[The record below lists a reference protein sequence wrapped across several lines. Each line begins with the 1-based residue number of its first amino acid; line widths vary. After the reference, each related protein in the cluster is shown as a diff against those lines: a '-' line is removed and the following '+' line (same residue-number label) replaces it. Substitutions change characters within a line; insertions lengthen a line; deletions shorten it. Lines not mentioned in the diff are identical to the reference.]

1 MVGHIRLLCQRTAY
15 NDAHESRKTRT
26 GSVGYAARKPSSSQG
41 TFRPNTSHVRPDD
54 RERGCRIPARVGLGD
69 LRKFSAFLRD
79 EKELHPRTCW
89 NKFSNVMSFLK
100 AQGVRGLVGKN
111 DWPRYVE
118 EEPEVYEREDLD
130 KLFAVCDPQEKL
142 CFEFF
147 LMIGME
153 NRK

>member
-26 GSVGYAARKPSSSQG
+26 GSVGYPPRKPSSSQG

-100 AQGVRGLVGKN
+100 AQGVRGLGGKN
-111 DWPRYVE
+111 DGRATWKRSRRCTSGRTWTSSSRSVTHK
-118 EEPEVYEREDLD
+118 RSCALSSS
-130 KLFAVCDPQEKL
+130 
-142 CFEFF
+142 
-147 LMIGME
+147 
-153 NRK
+153 

>member
-1 MVGHIRLLCQRTAY
+1 
-15 NDAHESRKTRT
+15 
-26 GSVGYAARKPSSSQG
+26 
-41 TFRPNTSHVRPDD
+41 
-54 RERGCRIPARVGLGD
+54 
-69 LRKFSAFLRD
+69 
-79 EKELHPRTCW
+79 
-89 NKFSNVMSFLK
+89 
-100 AQGVRGLVGKN
+100 
-111 DWPRYVE
+111 VE